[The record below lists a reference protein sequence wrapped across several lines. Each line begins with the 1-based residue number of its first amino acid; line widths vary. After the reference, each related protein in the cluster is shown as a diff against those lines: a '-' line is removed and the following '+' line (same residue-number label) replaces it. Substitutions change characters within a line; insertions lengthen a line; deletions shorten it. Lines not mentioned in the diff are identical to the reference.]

1 MGKLCREKVGL
12 EIAGL
17 RMALNRPPFP
27 AGLVGGE
34 LPGRIF
40 DGPREIRDAQV
51 FCLVSDAEVEKD
63 SRLVGGV
70 LFGEIGGLK
79 WVVVLAVW

>member
-34 LPGRIF
+34 LSGRIF

-63 SRLVGGV
+63 SRLVDGV

>member
-51 FCLVSDAEVEKD
+51 FCLVSDAEIEKD

>member
-34 LPGRIF
+34 LSGRIF

-51 FCLVSDAEVEKD
+51 FCLVSDAEIEKD

>member
-1 MGKLCREKVGL
+1 
-12 EIAGL
+12 
-17 RMALNRPPFP
+17 MAFNRPRFS

-34 LPGRIF
+34 LSGRIF

>member
-1 MGKLCREKVGL
+1 MDFD
-12 EIAGL
+12 
-17 RMALNRPPFP
+17 RPRFP

-34 LPGRIF
+34 LSGRIF

-51 FCLVSDAEVEKD
+51 FCMVSDPEIEKD